1 MPQYYCTV
9 DAITVDFGDHGR
21 EYVRGETLD
30 GVPDD
35 AIQAMLRLNQA
46 SSDQPVDPFEESPE
60 SEPDSVEDW
69 ADVAVSKIGLSRKI
83 SSALKAAGLS
93 TVREVLDYGAASGS
107 LLDIP
112 GIDEQT
118 ETAIQEAIAAIH
130 QE

>member
-21 EYVRGETLD
+21 EYVRGEVLE
-30 GVPDD
+30 GVPGD
-35 AIQAMLRLNQA
+35 AIEAMLRLNQA
-46 SSDQPVDPFEESPE
+46 SANQPSDPFEGSSD
-60 SEPDSVEDW
+60 SEPEAAEDW